1 MSKSEQD
8 PRGRI
13 ELTDSPD
20 IIRDK
25 IKKSVTD
32 CTSNITYEPDN
43 RPGVSNLVDIHAALT
58 GLLPKDI
65 MEDPQVMIMDTVQYK
80 EMVSEVVIEGL
91 RPIREEVERL
101 ARDEGYVLGVLEEG
115 GSRAKQMASE
125 NFRSVKELIGLL

>member
-65 MEDPQVMIMDTVQYK
+65 MEDPQVMIRETVQYK